1 LKILFTSPTYYPFRG
16 GAESCIEDLASRFVE
31 KGHNVTVVTGQYLSS
46 LAQHE
51 TRKGVS
57 VVRLPYPSQN
67 PEKSVRTVSR
77 LMVSLI
83 RLSNVIRKRRVDVV
97 CVGLVGLDTFLI
109 LLLHYVLKFKL
120 VVYLHGGELRSYVR
134 ISFLIRWTLKHCLR
148 RCYAAIAVSEQ
159 LKVEATAFEPA
170 VRDKI
175 FVIPNGVDIE
185 MIKKQP
191 SYQSPRDYLLFL
203 GRLDPVKDIETLIE
217 AFGRISASAP
227 ELDLMVAGNGSREA
241 KLKAEVLQRGLA
253 NRIVFLGDQERSD
266 AYALVKGSRLLVLPS
281 FSEGCPVVL
290 LEALAAGKI
299 AIASNV
305 KGTSEIIQHE
315 VNGLLF
321 EQGDAV
327 ELANVLIEYQRDDEK
342 RRRLEDSI
350 QKRDLSEF
358 DIDKTCEQH
367 LNIYRG
373 RRPALKI
380 CVISDFYYQDPDCCG
395 LSTYYF
401 NLVESLSSLGHDV
414 YLITSSKET
423 DSCPA
428 KILAI
433 ESHSSFGSN
442 GGPKPSGGFRR
453 VWARF
458 VFSWRAYLEVRR
470 LERSS
475 RVDVIIA
482 PELFAPALVIGL
494 LNNKKLITRLH
505 TPTYL
510 ADRFNASQQSNL
522 KGLKGI
528 ALSIPEWIQSKRS
541 RGLSVASE
549 QLRSAIANDWR
560 IRRSHIELIPNSVRV
575 DLVRSIAAEQE
586 REIPGEYLLYFG
598 RLEERKGVH
607 IISRALP
614 RVFAARPGLKMAF
627 IGRDW
632 GLKEKIIQENR
643 RHSSR
648 LVFFDTLEK
657 DRLFGAIRFARLI
670 LLPSLFENLSLAG
683 LEAMALEKPVIGT
696 YATAFEEIIEDGV
709 NGFLVQPSDPQAL
722 AAKILSCLESEQLE
736 QVGKNAYQTV
746 RRFDSEQIAQKKIDF
761 YRSTLKLMNS

>member
-1 LKILFTSPTYYPFRG
+1 MKILFTSPTYHPFRG

-31 KGHNVTVVTGQYLSS
+31 KGHNVTVVTARYSSS

-51 TRKGVS
+51 TLKGVS
-57 VVRLPYPSQN
+57 VVRLPYPSQS
-67 PEKSVRTVSR
+67 PGKSVRTVSR
-77 LMVSLI
+77 LLVSLI
-83 RLSNVIRKRRVDVV
+83 RLINVIGNGRIDVV

-120 VVYLHGGELRSYVR
+120 VVYLHGGEIRSYVK
-134 ISFLIRWTLKHCLR
+134 ISSLIRWTLRHCLS

-159 LKVEATAFEPA
+159 LKAEATAFAPA

-185 MIKKQP
+185 RIKRKP
-191 SYQSPRDYLLFL
+191 GFESPRDYILFI
-203 GRLDPVKDIETLIE
+203 GRLEPVKDIETLIE
-217 AFGRISASAP
+217 AFDRISADAP
-227 ELDLMVAGNGSREA
+227 ELDLLVAGSGSLEA
-241 KLKAEVLQRGLA
+241 KLAGEVVQRGLA
-253 NRIVFLGDQERSD
+253 NRIVFLGDQKHSD
-266 AYALVKGSRLLVLPS
+266 AYALIKGSRLLVLPS

-321 EQGDAV
+321 RRGDAV
-327 ELANVLIEYQRDDEK
+327 ELANLIIEYHRDDEK
-342 RRRLEDSI
+342 RQRLEKSI
-350 QKRDLSEF
+350 QKRDLSDF
-358 DIDKTCEQH
+358 DIHRTCEQH
-367 LNIYRG
+367 LDIYRG
-373 RRPALKI
+373 RRSSLKI
-380 CVISDFYYQDPDCCG
+380 CVISDFYYRDPDCCG

-401 NLVESLSSLGHDV
+401 NLVESLSNLGHDI

-428 KILAI
+428 KVLAI
-433 ESHSSFGSN
+433 RPHLSSGTN
-442 GGPKPSGGFRR
+442 GGPRLSEGLRR

-458 VFSWRAYLEVRR
+458 VFSWRAYLAVRR

-482 PELFAPALVIGL
+482 PELFAPALVVAL
-494 LNNKKLITRLH
+494 FNNKKLITRLH

-510 ADRFNASQQSNL
+510 ADRFNAAQQSNL

-528 ALSIPEWIQSKRS
+528 ALSIPERIQSKRS
-541 RGLSVASE
+541 RGISVASE
-549 QLRSAIANDWR
+549 QLRSAIASDWR
-560 IRRSHIELIPNSVRV
+560 IKRNHIEVIPNSVPV
-575 DLVRSIAAEQE
+575 DLVRSIAARQE

-607 IISRALP
+607 IISRALAQ
-614 RVFAARPGLKMAF
+614 VLAARPELKMAF
-627 IGRDW
+627 IGKDW

-643 RHSSR
+643 SHSSR
-648 LVFFDTLEK
+648 LIFFDTLQK

-696 YATAFEEIIEDGV
+696 YTTAFEEIIEDGV
-709 NGFLVQPSDPQAL
+709 NGFLVQPGDPEAL

-746 RRFDSEQIAQKKIDF
+746 RRFDSGQIAQQKIDF
-761 YRSTLKLMNS
+761 YRSVLSSW

>member
-1 LKILFTSPTYYPFRG
+1 
-16 GAESCIEDLASRFVE
+16 
-31 KGHNVTVVTGQYLSS
+31 
-46 LAQHE
+46 
-51 TRKGVS
+51 
-57 VVRLPYPSQN
+57 
-67 PEKSVRTVSR
+67 
-77 LMVSLI
+77 M
-83 RLSNVIRKRRVDVV
+83 
-97 CVGLVGLDTFLI
+97 GLVGLDTFLI
-109 LLLHYVLKFKL
+109 LILHHVLKFKL
-120 VVYLHGGELRSYVR
+120 VVYLHGGELRSYVK
-134 ISFLIRWTLKHCLR
+134 ISLLIRRTLKHCLR
-148 RCYAAIAVSEQ
+148 RCYAVIAVSEQ
-159 LKVEATAFEPA
+159 LEVEASAFEPA

-185 MIKKQP
+185 RIRKQP
-191 SYQSPRDYLLFL
+191 GYKSPRDYLLFI

-217 AFGRISASAP
+217 AFGLISASAA
-227 ELDLMVAGNGSREA
+227 ELDLLIAGSGSLEA
-241 KLKAEVLQRGLA
+241 KLEAEVMQRGLA
-253 NRIVFLGDQERSD
+253 ERIVFLGDQERSD

-299 AIASNV
+299 SIASNV

-321 EQGDAV
+321 RRGDAV
-327 ELANVLIEYQRDDEK
+327 ELANLIIEYHRDDEK
-342 RRRLEDSI
+342 RRRLEKSI
-350 QKRDLSEF
+350 EKRDLGEF

-401 NLVESLSSLGHDV
+401 NLVESLSNLGHDV
-414 YLITSSKET
+414 YLITSSNET

-428 KILAI
+428 KVLAI
-433 ESHSSFGSN
+433 KPHLSSGSN
-442 GGPKPSGGFRR
+442 GGPKPIGGFRR

-458 VFSWRAYLEVRR
+458 VFSWRAYLEVKR

-510 ADRFNASQQSNL
+510 ADRFNASHQSNL
-522 KGLKGI
+522 KGRI
-528 ALSIPEWIQSKRS
+528 LSIPERIQAKRS

-560 IRRSHIELIPNSVRV
+560 IRPSDIELIPNSVPV
-575 DLVRSIAAEQE
+575 DLVRSIAAKQE
-586 REIPGEYLLYFG
+586 REIPEDYLLYFG

-607 IISRALP
+607 IISQALP
-614 RVFAARPGLKMAF
+614 QVFAARPGLKMAF

-632 GLKEKIIQENR
+632 GLKEKIILENR
-643 RHSSR
+643 SYSPN

-696 YATAFEEIIEDGV
+696 YSTAFEEIIEDGV
-709 NGFLVQPSDPQAL
+709 NGFLVQPGDPQAL

-736 QVGKNAYQTV
+736 RVGQNAYQTAG
-746 RRFDSEQIAQKKIDF
+746 RFDSGQIAQQKIDF
-761 YRSTLKLMNS
+761 YRSALSRS